1 MSEERKSKRTKVPR
15 FIIVSLLC
23 IAFVMSMLPALPT
36 QAKTDETEVIE
47 KTLYY
52 LSFEDERAMGQG
64 IPHEVI
70 YPTDYKIDLTGFNQ
84 DTTTIKVIEG
94 SSVEVNDEGL
104 VQPRQIML
112 GQAKAWGY
120 TRDLDV
126 YQFWKETPNA
136 SLVYIPYPSTVKVSD
151 GTKTVLYKFELKDY
165 ADVYVDEKLNS
176 IINKLDLGK
185 YQSEK
190 EKLCAITEYVA
201 NNTDYANRHSY
212 LKNMVI
218 YECGDCIATSRFIK
232 ALAIKTG
239 IKDIRL
245 RRSFQDQNGEGDG
258 HVNVY
263 AVCDGQGYKC
273 DVWAADR
280 PRGSEVVK
288 ETDGFCMVEN
298 TLYQYDGL
306 DDRAIIPEKVGNT
319 KVTTIGR
326 TDRFDSTKYASIF
339 YNLFDSYDGVSVNN
353 VKYVRIPATVT
364 TINPGA
370 LSGSN
375 KLGCIEVD
383 SDNKNYSSSDD
394 GCLYSKNQDTLYLV
408 PAAKQE
414 TYMFN
419 YVKNIDEHAFDDVKE
434 LDIYYQGTE
443 SDWNKISKPD
453 IPDKVHVYFGHNRV
467 EGIKHNDDSD
477 LTFKNRYE
485 MKKLNCSVVP
495 ENAAN
500 TGIKY
505 TSSDESVVMII
516 NGNEA
521 YAVGEGKCTITATA
535 ADGWFYENPLT
546 TTYNVTCAFEG
557 YNLTLEGG
565 EIVSVKDTEGKE
577 LNGYAGLSSAKIL
590 EDYTVTI
597 QSDGSYGDFKS
608 WTFPDGLYP
617 ITETESNTGKVTF
630 VMPNKSTSISAM
642 YYNTPVSRIID
653 ITAEGG
659 KTTICEGESVQLIAS
674 VEPEWAHT
682 KKIKWESS
690 NTGNLIID
698 ENGVATGVAAGS
710 QIRVTAT
717 ALDKLGAT
725 KTVYISVQ
733 PHESDD
739 VEKTIIQHGDC
750 TETSTIVEYTC
761 PDCGMRVREVI
772 QPEHSWK
779 HSGSKEKT
787 CTEDG
792 YDEYT
797 CEVCGSVDKI
807 VDKAPG
813 HDYQDVAKEDATC
826 TEPGHEAGRRCTR
839 CGDIETGCEEIPKKG
854 HDYQHVDETPATCTV
869 DGCTE
874 GNVCTRCGDVET
886 GRTRIPAQGHKWS
899 EWKVTKEATE
909 TTEGVKTRTC
919 SKCGTKE
926 TDTIKKKEKSGGNS
940 GSGSGNG
947 NNSGNGKNGAK
958 KYSNEWV
965 DGKWYNAD
973 GTQTYTGT
981 LQWKSDASGW
991 WVEDTDGW
999 YPTDSWQ
1006 KIDGVWYY
1014 FKPSGYMAMGEYYG
1028 GYWFNKDGS
1037 WDDQYLLSWKSDS
1050 TGWWVEDKSGWW
1062 PQSSWLQIDGYWY
1075 YFKSD
1080 GYMATS
1086 QYVDG
1091 YLISSD
1097 GVCY

>member
-1 MSEERKSKRTKVPR
+1 MKNNEEKSKITVNRRNNLINILV
-15 FIIVSLLC
+15 IALC
-23 IAFVMSMLPALPT
+23 IISAC
-36 QAKTDETEVIE
+36 
-47 KTLYY
+47 
-52 LSFEDERAMGQG
+52 
-64 IPHEVI
+64 
-70 YPTDYKIDLTGFNQ
+70 
-84 DTTTIKVIEG
+84 
-94 SSVEVNDEGL
+94 
-104 VQPRQIML
+104 
-112 GQAKAWGY
+112 
-120 TRDLDV
+120 
-126 YQFWKETPNA
+126 A
-136 SLVYIPYPSTVKVSD
+136 SVYIPK
-151 GTKTVLYKFELKDY
+151 LL
-165 ADVYVDEKLNS
+165 LNS
-176 IINKLDLGK
+176 RMNQNIDKVNVVP
-185 YQSEK
+185 
-190 EKLCAITEYVA
+190 TEYYSGPSVA
-201 NNTDYANRHSY
+201 
-212 LKNMVI
+212 
-218 YECGDCIATSRFIK
+218 
-232 ALAIKTG
+232 
-239 IKDIRL
+239 
-245 RRSFQDQNGEGDG
+245 
-258 HVNVY
+258 
-263 AVCDGQGYKC
+263 
-273 DVWAADR
+273 
-280 PRGSEVVK
+280 VVK
-288 ETDGFCMVEN
+288 SASRQLSAYQRLQLITNSWESNISPASTDEC
-298 TLYQYDGL
+298 
-306 DDRAIIPEKVGNT
+306 
-319 KVTTIGR
+319 TI
-326 TDRFDSTKYASIF
+326 
-339 YNLFDSYDGVSVNN
+339 
-353 VKYVRIPATVT
+353 
-364 TINPGA
+364 
-370 LSGSN
+370 
-375 KLGCIEVD
+375 
-383 SDNKNYSSSDD
+383 SDY
-394 GCLYSKNQDTLYLV
+394 
-408 PAAKQE
+408 
-414 TYMFN
+414 
-419 YVKNIDEHAFDDVKE
+419 
-434 LDIYYQGTE
+434 
-443 SDWNKISKPD
+443 
-453 IPDKVHVYFGHNRV
+453 
-467 EGIKHNDDSD
+467 
-477 LTFKNRYE
+477 
-485 MKKLNCSVVP
+485 
-495 ENAAN
+495 
-500 TGIKY
+500 
-505 TSSDESVVMII
+505 
-516 NGNEA
+516 EA
-521 YAVGEGKCTITATA
+521 YI
-535 ADGWFYENPLT
+535 
-546 TTYNVTCAFEG
+546 
-557 YNLTLEGG
+557 
-565 EIVSVKDTEGKE
+565 
-577 LNGYAGLSSAKIL
+577 LSSESIL
-590 EDYTVTI
+590 ALYNA
-597 QSDGSYGDFKS
+597 
-608 WTFPDGLYP
+608 GLYP
-617 ITETESNTGKVTF
+617 EKLSSEYQNWYTWKATPYKALDTTFGIYAAVYWEITYTRYDNTESHKV
-630 VMPNKSTSISAM
+630 
-642 YYNTPVSRIID
+642 
-653 ITAEGG
+653 
-659 KTTICEGESVQLIAS
+659 
-674 VEPEWAHT
+674 
-682 KKIKWESS
+682 
-690 NTGNLIID
+690 IID

-1097 GVCY
+1097 GVCYQNN